1 MYSYKKKSS
10 LKYIIMFS
18 FMSSLLTFIITYFFI
33 GNERSNNNLTTK
45 VQKVGYTTS
54 DVSDNID
61 YENSNNEATDIFENI
76 LPSVVGIS
84 ILNVNENALFTTD
97 ESSSLSMGSGIIV
110 SSNGYIVTN
119 QHVAGNTNDK
129 VTVTLYNGNAYQGTT
144 KWVDKV
150 LDIAI
155 VKINMTNLDSANLGD
170 SDVLKL
176 GENAYAIGNPLGLD
190 FQRTITSGIISA
202 LNRTIK
208 ITDENGI
215 SYMEDLI
222 QTDASINPG
231 NSGGP
236 LINSNGE
243 IIGINTIKVNEAEG
257 IGFAI
262 PINTIKSIVNS
273 FVENDEF
280 EEAYLGVF
288 AYDNKLLRYIN
299 SDLNIQNGMLI
310 ANIDKFGPLKNSKI
324 KVGDVLLSIDDIEM
338 TTMVQLRKYLY
349 SKKPLDTVKIKYIK
363 GSNVIEENITL
374 SKKS

>member
-18 FMSSLLTFIITYFFI
+18 FMSSLLTFIITYFFV
-33 GNERSNNNLTTK
+33 GNGRSNNNLTTN
-45 VQKVGYTTS
+45 VQKLGYTIN

-257 IGFAI
+257 IGVAI

-363 GSNVIEENITL
+363 GGNVIEENITL

>member
-1 MYSYKKKSS
+1 MYSYKKRSN

-18 FMSSLLTFIITYFFI
+18 FMSSLLTFIITYFFV
-33 GNERSNNNLTTK
+33 GNGSFNNGLNTNI
-45 VQKVGYTTS
+45 QKVGYTTNEFNNN
-54 DVSDNID
+54 VQN
-61 YENSNNEATDIFENI
+61 ESNYNATDIFENI
-76 LPSVVGIS
+76 MPSIVGIS
-84 ILNVNENALFTTD
+84 VLNVNESNLFSAA
-97 ESSSLSMGSGIIV
+97 SSSLSMESGIIV

-129 VTVTLYNGNAYQGTT
+129 VTVTLYNGNSYEGIT

-155 VKINMTNLDSANLGD
+155 VKINMSNLNSAKLGD
-170 SDVLKL
+170 SDNLKL
-176 GENAYAIGNPLGLD
+176 GESAYAIGNPLGLD

-208 ITDENGI
+208 ISDENGI

-243 IIGINTIKVNEAEG
+243 VIGINTIKVNEAEG

-262 PINTIKSIVNS
+262 PVNTIKYIVNS
-273 FVENDEF
+273 FVENDQF
-280 EEAYLGVF
+280 EEAYLGIF
-288 AYDNKLLRYIN
+288 AYDNKLLKYIN
-299 SDLNIQNGMLI
+299 SDLNIKHGILI

-324 KVGDVLLSIDDIEM
+324 KVGDVLLSIDDVEM

-349 SKKPLDTVKIKYIK
+349 SKKPLDTVKIKYMRS
-363 GSNVIEENITL
+363 GNVVEENITL